1 VEVISYCDACL
12 KGTRFDS
19 SARPAEV
26 ACARC
31 GERRAVTMSES
42 IAERNVVDRCILCGC
57 GHLYIEKDFNGY
69 VGFGIIVAAIVV
81 SGIFWA
87 RNVYL
92 AVGVL
97 GVAALVDLAVW
108 IVSRERTVC
117 YRCVATY
124 RRAAPNPAHER
135 YELGTAGRFA
145 DDYDEQREL
154 HQK

>member
-1 VEVISYCDACL
+1 VEIISYCDHCY

-19 SARPAEV
+19 ARPPAEV
-26 ACARC
+26 ACAKC
-31 GERRAVTMSES
+31 GDRRAVSMTES
-42 IAERNVVDRCILCGC
+42 ISQRNQVDRCVLCGC
-57 GHLYIEKDFNGY
+57 GHLYLEKDFNGY
-69 VGFGIIVAAIVV
+69 LGFGIIVAAITG
-81 SGIFWA
+81 SAIFWV

-92 AVGVL
+92 SVAIL
-97 GVAALVDLAVW
+97 GVAALVDLAFW
-108 IVSRERTVC
+108 LTSRERTVC

-124 RRAAPNPAHER
+124 RRTAPNPVHER